1 MESESIQTL
10 LEKGSVVISTGG
22 GDIPVVRNDQGLY
35 RGVAAVID
43 KDRSAL
49 QLAKDIDADVLVI
62 LTDVSNVYINYGQ
75 KNQEKLESITVAQ
88 AQKHMSD
95 GQFSDGSMGPKVEAC
110 IAFASMGKTAI
121 ICSLDKA
128 LEALQGTS
136 GTRIVE

>member
-22 GDIPVVRNDQGLY
+22 GGIPVVRNDQGLY

-75 KNQEKLESITVAQ
+75 KNQEKLESTLLR
-88 AQKHMSD
+88 KHRNICRMDNSL
-95 GQFSDGSMGPKVEAC
+95 MGVWVLK
-110 IAFASMGKTAI
+110 
-121 ICSLDKA
+121 
-128 LEALQGTS
+128 
-136 GTRIVE
+136 

>member
-22 GDIPVVRNDQGLY
+22 GGIPVVRNDQGLY
-35 RGVAAVID
+35 RGVAAVIG

-75 KNQEKLESITVAQ
+75 KN
-88 AQKHMSD
+88 
-95 GQFSDGSMGPKVEAC
+95 
-110 IAFASMGKTAI
+110 
-121 ICSLDKA
+121 
-128 LEALQGTS
+128 
-136 GTRIVE
+136 